1 MMTLADI
8 ARALKMSWETV
19 KAILKSKLERTY
31 KYIDL
36 KGVRRIAIDEIH
48 IGREMR
54 DGRKRGRFLTLVI
67 DLESGRILH
76 VAKGRGAN
84 ALEKFFRRLRL
95 ARVRIEA
102 VSCDMAAGYWSAVLK
117 HLKTAALVFDRFHIV
132 KLMNERIDD
141 IRRGLQREASA
152 LGRSFLK
159 GVRFLLFM
167 RGENVPEHRQKQLNQ
182 ALEFNQPLATAY
194 YLKER
199 LLALWE
205 CPIRSL
211 MEMRLRHWIEDALAT
226 GMPALVKM
234 AATLRMH
241 AEQILNY
248 ADHPITSGKM
258 EGINNKIKT
267 LNRSAYGYRDLHFF
281 TLRLYDLHNSG
292 YKLI

>member
-31 KYIDL
+31 KYMDL

-102 VSCDMAAGYWSAVLK
+102 V
-117 HLKTAALVFDRFHIV
+117 
-132 KLMNERIDD
+132 
-141 IRRGLQREASA
+141 
-152 LGRSFLK
+152 
-159 GVRFLLFM
+159 
-167 RGENVPEHRQKQLNQ
+167 
-182 ALEFNQPLATAY
+182 
-194 YLKER
+194 
-199 LLALWE
+199 
-205 CPIRSL
+205 
-211 MEMRLRHWIEDALAT
+211 
-226 GMPALVKM
+226 
-234 AATLRMH
+234 
-241 AEQILNY
+241 
-248 ADHPITSGKM
+248 
-258 EGINNKIKT
+258 
-267 LNRSAYGYRDLHFF
+267 
-281 TLRLYDLHNSG
+281 
-292 YKLI
+292 